1 MDEPVLLTGAGG
13 RVGQAILRGIGDDY
27 EWRLLDREPLPATK
41 VPVGVTDADQYV
53 ADITNADAVR
63 EAMEGVG
70 AVIHLAGDP
79 RKTAP
84 WDSVLRNNIDGTQ
97 VVMRAAV
104 DAGVKKFAFASSNHA
119 VGGYETEERTPDLYR
134 PDDGYRLDG
143 TELPRPGNLY
153 GVSKAAGESLGRFYH
168 DEHGMSV
175 VCVRIG
181 NLTKDHPPRE
191 YERGQAMWLSHRDCG
206 HLFDRC
212 LQADYGYEIVY
223 GISNNDRRY
232 YSIERAREV
241 LGYDPADNSADYT
254 FEGKPKTESGVT
266 GEGSEPTEDDGD
278 VNRDDGPT
286 EPNFPSDPDRPTD
299 GA

>member
-27 EWRLLDREPLPATK
+27 EWRLLDREPLPAAK
-41 VPVGVTDADQYV
+41 VPDGVTDADRYV
-53 ADITNADAVR
+53 ADITDERAVR
-63 EAMEGVG
+63 EAMTDVG

-97 VVMRAAV
+97 VVMRAAAE
-104 DAGVKKFAFASSNHA
+104 AGVGKFAFASSNHA
-119 VGGYETEERTPDLYR
+119 VGGYETDDRTPDLYR
-134 PDDGYRLDG
+134 PDDDYRLDG

-153 GVSKAAGESLGRFYH
+153 GVSKATGEALGRLYH

-191 YERGQAMWLSHRDCG
+191 YERGQAMWLSHRDCA

-212 LQADYGYEIVY
+212 LRAEYGYEVVY
-223 GISNNDRRY
+223 GISDNERRY
-232 YSIERAREV
+232 YSIERAREA
-241 LGYDPADNSADYT
+241 LGYDPADDSADYT
-254 FEGKPKTESGVT
+254 FEGEPKPGAEADDD
-266 GEGSEPTEDDGD
+266 GEGTDPAVAED
-278 VNRDDGPT
+278 PPA
-286 EPNFPSDPDRPTD
+286 EPNFPADPDTPTD
-299 GA
+299 DA